1 MSDHFSS
8 QETQR
13 ASGLSIGVRIN
24 LVLLLGLM
32 LLAGVWWVSDAS
44 IRELLQN
51 ARAESQVVEEL
62 RQLELLG
69 LQLRSVE
76 LSHQRYLIE
85 GDPRAMEEFEQRAR
99 LLLPALARLR
109 EQLQDARLKNRTDA
123 LRELLNRRLDF
134 FRASMKTRSPSDVR
148 AARDAMRDSVG
159 LSLSREIQ
167 SEFEVFRRLQ
177 LSTLEQ
183 RRAET
188 GTNADNSS
196 YLILWSTL
204 FAATLLLWAIVVIQ
218 RFHHRRNADVQA
230 LRDSQAGLIAIADA
244 VPAMIAVFDGGLR
257 CRFHNRAVRL
267 WFDRDATQLDGVA
280 LRALLDEAAYSV
292 VRPHIERALAG
303 TASRLEFLH
312 QRPGK
317 AAASLIADFIPRLD
331 TKGEFSGCYAL
342 LSDVT
347 QLREVDRLKSQFI
360 SVISHELRTPMT
372 SIRGSLG
379 LLAGGVVGA
388 LPDKARELVDIARI
402 NCDRLVRLV
411 NDILDSERISTGR
424 LAFNMQPTTIR
435 ALVDRAVEAIQG
447 YAAGFGVRVFVRQHT
462 VPMPPIPELKVDPD
476 RIEQV
481 LSNLLANACKFTAPG
496 SDVEVVLL
504 LEPECL
510 RIEVLDR
517 GPGVD
522 ESFRP
527 LIFERFT
534 QSDSRDARLK
544 GGSGLG
550 LAISRAIVE
559 RHRGRIGLRTR
570 EGGGSVFWF
579 ELPLPEAG
587 ARTTE
592 TAAVRTR
599 VAGGAD
605 HAG

>member
-1 MSDHFSS
+1 MSDLPS
-8 QETQR
+8 QEAPPST
-13 ASGLSIGVRIN
+13 GLSIGVRIN
-24 LVLLLGLM
+24 LVLVLGL
-32 LLAGVWWVSDAS
+32 LLLTAVWWVSDAS

-62 RQLELLG
+62 RQLELVG
-69 LQLRSVE
+69 VQLRSAE
-76 LSHQRYLIE
+76 LAHQRYLLE
-85 GDPRAMEEFEQRAR
+85 GDPRALEEFEQRAR
-99 LLLPALARLR
+99 LLMPALARMR
-109 EQLQDARLKNRTDA
+109 EQAQDARLKNRTDA
-123 LRELLNRRLDF
+123 LRVLVQRRLDF
-134 FRASMKTRSPSDVR
+134 FRASMKVRSPSDVR

-159 LSLSREIQ
+159 LSLNREIQ
-167 SEFEVFRRLQ
+167 NEFDVLRRLQ
-177 LSTLEQ
+177 LSSLDQ

-188 GTNADNSS
+188 STNADNSS
-196 YLILWSTL
+196 YLILWSAL
-204 FAATLLLWAIVVIQ
+204 FAASLLVWAIVVIQ
-218 RFHHRRNADVQA
+218 RFHRRRNSDLQA
-230 LRDSQAGLIAIADA
+230 LRDSEARLIAIANA
-244 VPAMIAVFDGGLR
+244 VPAMIAVFDAGLR
-257 CRFHNRAVRL
+257 CRFHNRAMQR
-267 WFDRDATQLDGVA
+267 WFERDASQLDGVA
-280 LRALLDEAAYSV
+280 LRALLDEAAYGL
-292 VRPHIERALAG
+292 VRPHAERALGG

-317 AAASLIADFIPRLD
+317 AAASLIADFIPRQEVD
-331 TKGEFSGCYAL
+331 GKFSGCYAL

-379 LLAGGVVGA
+379 LLAGGVVGG
-388 LPDKARELVDIARI
+388 LPDKARELVDIART

-424 LAFNMQPTTIR
+424 LAFNMQPTEIP
-435 ALVDRAVEAIQG
+435 ALVERAVAAIQG
-447 YAAGFGVRVFVRQHT
+447 FAAGFGVRVSVRQHA
-462 VPMPPIPELKVDPD
+462 VPMPPIPALKVDPD

-481 LSNLLANACKFTAPG
+481 LGNLLANACKFTAPG
-496 SDVEVVLL
+496 SDVEVVLQR
-504 LEPECL
+504 EPDSL

-534 QSDSRDARLK
+534 QIDARDARLK

-559 RHRGRIGLRTR
+559 RHRGRIGLRSR

-579 ELPLPEAG
+579 ELPLGDASSSSQPQAG
-587 ARTTE
+587 SRPV
-592 TAAVRTR
+592 AANGDRHV
-599 VAGGAD
+599 G
-605 HAG
+605 